1 MFYYIQGTLAHRE
14 AGFAVIDCG
23 GVGYKLTVSQNT
35 ISALDRGASQ
45 SSHAKLFTYMAVRED
60 DVELFGFYTEEEL
73 STFKLLLTV
82 SGIGPKAAMGVL
94 SAFTPEGLARA
105 VATEDTKAIAR
116 ANGIG
121 SKGAARIVLELK
133 DKLSYA
139 DSGTEAVTVKSP
151 ATPKAKS
158 SHLTEAAEALA
169 ALGYSRAEINTVL
182 SKMNTDGKEAGEIIR
197 LALAQF
203 MK

>member
-1 MFYYIQGTLAHRE
+1 MFYYVSGILAHRE

-35 ISALDRGASQ
+35 LAELDRASTR
-45 SSHAKLFTYMAVRED
+45 SERVKLFTYMAVRED

-94 SAFTPEGLARA
+94 SAFTPDGLARA
-105 VATEDTKAIAR
+105 VTTEDTKAIAR

-121 SKGAARIVLELK
+121 AKGAARIVLELK

-139 DSGTEAVTVKSP
+139 ADTETVQVSVS
-151 ATPKAKS
+151 AAAPKKS
-158 SHLTEAAEALA
+158 SKLTEAAEALV
-169 ALGYSRAEINTVL
+169 ALGYSRAEVNGVLAKINTNGME
-182 SKMNTDGKEAGEIIR
+182 SGEIIR
-197 LALAQF
+197 AALAQF

>member
-1 MFYYIQGTLAHRE
+1 MFYYISGILAHRE

-35 ISALDRGASQ
+35 LSELDKGASR
-45 SSHAKLFTYMAVRED
+45 SDHAKLYTYMAVRED
-60 DVELFGFYTEEEL
+60 DVELFGFYNEEEL

-139 DSGTEAVTVKSP
+139 GDTDTVQTVVSAP
-151 ATPKAKS
+151 APKKNS
-158 SHLTEAAEALA
+158 KLTEAAEALT
-169 ALGYSRAEINTVL
+169 ALGYSRAEVNGVLAKINTANMD
-182 SKMNTDGKEAGEIIR
+182 SGEIIR
-197 LALAQF
+197 AALAQF

>member
-1 MFYYIQGTLAHRE
+1 MFYYLSGVLAHRE
-14 AGFAVIDCG
+14 AGVAVIDCG

-35 ISALDRGASQ
+35 LSELDRAASRTDKV
-45 SSHAKLFTYMAVRED
+45 KLFTYMAVRED

-73 STFKLLLTV
+73 DTFKLLLTV

-94 SAFTPEGLARA
+94 SAFTPEGLAKA
-105 VATEDTKAIAR
+105 VTTEDTKAISR

-121 SKGAARIVLELK
+121 AKGAARIVLELK

-139 DSGTEAVTVKSP
+139 GDVSAAPVKVGGTM
-151 ATPKAKS
+151 PKQS
-158 SHLTEAAEALA
+158 SKLTEAAEALA

-182 SKMNTDGKEAGEIIR
+182 AKINTDKMESGDIIR
-197 LALAQF
+197 AALAQF

>member
-1 MFYYIQGTLAHRE
+1 MFYYISGILAHRE
-14 AGFAVIDCG
+14 AGLAVIDCG

-35 ISALDRGASQ
+35 LAELDKNASR
-45 SSHAKLFTYMAVRED
+45 SDKAKLYTYMAVRED

-105 VATEDTKAIAR
+105 VSTEDTKAISR

-121 SKGAARIVLELK
+121 AKGAARIVLELK

-139 DSGTEAVTVKSP
+139 GDTPEKVTVTSS
-151 ATPKAKS
+151 ASKAKS

-169 ALGYSRAEINTVL
+169 ALGYNRAEINTVL
-182 SKMNTDGKEAGEIIR
+182 SKMDTNGKEAGEIIR
-197 LALAQF
+197 LALAMF

>member
-1 MFYYIQGTLAHRE
+1 MFYYISGILAHRE
-14 AGFAVIDCG
+14 AGIAVIDCG

-35 ISALDRGASQ
+35 LAELDRNASR
-45 SSHAKLFTYMAVRED
+45 SDKAKLYTYMAVRED

-73 STFKLLLTV
+73 GAFKLLLTV

-105 VATEDTKAIAR
+105 VATEDTKAISR

-121 SKGAARIVLELK
+121 AKGAARIVLELK
-133 DKLSYA
+133 DKMSYA
-139 DSGTEAVTVKSP
+139 DTSEQKTVPAAVIT
-151 ATPKAKS
+151 KAKS

-169 ALGYSRAEINTVL
+169 ALGYSRAEVNTVL
-182 SKMNTDGKEAGEIIR
+182 AKMDTAGKDSGEIIR

>member
-1 MFYYIQGTLAHRE
+1 MFYYIHGILAHRE
-14 AGFAVIDCG
+14 AGLAVIDCG

-35 ISALDRGASQ
+35 LAELDKNASR
-45 SSHAKLFTYMAVRED
+45 SDKAKLFTYMAVRED

-73 STFKLLLTV
+73 ATFKLLLTV

-94 SAFTPEGLARA
+94 SAFTPDGLARA
-105 VATEDTKAIAR
+105 VSAEDTKAIAR

-121 SKGAARIVLELK
+121 AKGAARIVLELK
-133 DKLSYA
+133 DKLSYTA
-139 DSGTEAVTVKSP
+139 DEPEKIKVPVTS
-151 ATPKAKS
+151 AKAKS
-158 SHLTEAAEALA
+158 SSLTEAAEALA

-182 SKMNTDGKEAGEIIR
+182 SKMDISGKDSGEIIR

>member
-1 MFYYIQGTLAHRE
+1 MFYYISGILAHRE
-14 AGFAVIDCG
+14 AGLAVIDCG

-35 ISALDRGASQ
+35 LAELDRTASRTDKV
-45 SSHAKLFTYMAVRED
+45 KLFTHMAVRED

-82 SGIGPKAAMGVL
+82 SGVGPKAAMGVL

-105 VATEDTKAIAR
+105 VTTEDTKAISR

-121 SKGAARIVLELK
+121 AKGAARIVLELK
-133 DKLSYA
+133 DKLSYVE
-139 DSGTEAVTVKSP
+139 SGEPIVSTKIAAASP
-151 ATPKAKS
+151 KS
-158 SHLTEAAEALA
+158 SSKLTEAAEALA
-169 ALGYSRAEINTVL
+169 ALGYSRAEINSVL
-182 SKMNTDGKEAGEIIR
+182 AKINTDKMESGDIIR
-197 LALAQF
+197 AALAQF

>member
-1 MFYYIQGTLAHRE
+1 MFYYISGILAHRE

-35 ISALDRGASQ
+35 LSELDKGASR
-45 SSHAKLFTYMAVRED
+45 SDRAKLYTYMAVRED
-60 DVELFGFYTEEEL
+60 DVELFGFYNEEEL

-139 DSGTEAVTVKSP
+139 GDTDTVQTVVSVP
-151 ATPKAKS
+151 APKKNS
-158 SHLTEAAEALA
+158 KLTEAAEALT
-169 ALGYSRAEINTVL
+169 ALGYSRAEVNGVLAKINTANMD
-182 SKMNTDGKEAGEIIR
+182 SGEIIR
-197 LALAQF
+197 AALAQF

>member
-1 MFYYIQGTLAHRE
+1 MFYYISGILAHRE

-35 ISALDRGASQ
+35 LAELDRAAARSDR
-45 SSHAKLFTYMAVRED
+45 AKLFTYMAVRED

-73 STFKLLLTV
+73 ATFKLLLTV

-94 SAFTPEGLARA
+94 SAFTPDGLARA
-105 VATEDTKAIAR
+105 VTTEDTKAIAR

-139 DSGTEAVTVKSP
+139 GDTGSVPASAVT
-151 ATPKAKS
+151 AAAPKKS
-158 SHLTEAAEALA
+158 SKLTEAAEALV
-169 ALGYSRAEINTVL
+169 ALGYSRAEVNGVL
-182 SKMNTDGKEAGEIIR
+182 SKINTANMESGEIIR
-197 LALAQF
+197 AALAQF